1 MGVLILKSIM
11 LSSAKIKNNKLIKKT
26 MKMWI
31 LLTGEAT
38 LIFHAM
44 NNCIER

>member
-1 MGVLILKSIM
+1 MGVLILKISC

-31 LLTGEAT
+31 LLTEGTSYFDLSCNE
-38 LIFHAM
+38 
-44 NNCIER
+44 